1 MNLLAAIFAGVC
13 AAAFTYAAGMITER
27 RSTVLEITA
36 GRRLSAGG
44 GIKELAAY
52 VKSGILKFNS
62 NFTNTSRYRGIN
74 TVLQKLDLDG
84 RYTTATFIYTEEIT
98 ALCVSAVILASFGDV
113 LFAVFSGVCAFFI
126 PSMILNSKL
135 RKKNDSIFKELPDAL
150 DIICAFIEG
159 GLSVSRAVCRY
170 PEKTKGSF
178 AGEIG
183 VAAKKMRLGKSFQEV
198 MSDMEERIGIPEV
211 SSAVGAFIRADKSG
225 GNVREI
231 VRAQADEARKK
242 RFMQMK
248 KKAHE
253 APVKLLF
260 PLMVFIF
267 PVIFMVLF
275 GPIIIKLMS
284 GF

>member
-1 MNLLAAIFAGVC
+1 MSLIAALFIGVC
-13 AAAFTYAAGMITER
+13 AAAFSYAAGMITER
-27 RSTVLEITA
+27 RSAVLQITA
-36 GRRLSAGG
+36 GRKLTAAGR
-44 GIKELAAY
+44 IKEFALY
-52 VKSGILKFNS
+52 IKSGILKFNS
-62 NFTNTSRYRGIN
+62 NFTGTSRYIKIY

-84 RYTTATFIYTEEIT
+84 KYTAASFLYAEEIT
-98 ALCVSAVILASFGDV
+98 SVSVFIFMLAAFGDV
-113 LFAVFSGVCAFFI
+113 YFAAFFGICAFFI
-126 PSMILNSKL
+126 PAMIIKSKL
-135 RKKNDSIFKELPDAL
+135 RKKNGSIFRELPDAL

-170 PEKTKGSF
+170 PEKTKGVF
-178 AGEIG
+178 AGEIAM
-183 VAAKKMRLGKSFQEV
+183 AAKKMRLGKSFQEV
-198 MSDMEERIGIPEV
+198 MSDLEERVDIPEV
-211 SSAVGAFIRADKSG
+211 SSALGAFIRADKSG
-225 GNVREI
+225 GNVRDI

>member
-1 MNLLAAIFAGVC
+1 MSLLAALFVGVC

-27 RSTVLEITA
+27 RSTVLQITA
-36 GRRLSAGG
+36 GKRLSAAGR
-44 GIKELAAY
+44 IKELASY
-52 VKSGILKFNS
+52 IKSGILKFNS
-62 NFTNTSRYRGIN
+62 TFIETSRYRRIN
-74 TVLQKLDLDG
+74 TILKKLDLDG
-84 RYTTATFIYTEEIT
+84 RYTTASFIYTEEIT
-98 ALCVSAVILASFGDV
+98 ALCVSAVILGAFGDV
-113 LFAVFSGVCAFFI
+113 LFAVFSGIFAFFI
-126 PSMILNSKL
+126 PSIILNSKL
-135 RKKNDSIFKELPDAL
+135 RRKNVSIFKELPDAL

-178 AGEIG
+178 AGEIAI
-183 VAAKKMRLGKSFQEV
+183 AAKKMRLGKSFQEV
-198 MSDMEERIGIPEV
+198 MSDLEERFDIPEV
-211 SSAVGAFIRADKSG
+211 SSALGAFIRADKSG

>member
-1 MNLLAAIFAGVC
+1 MGLLAALFIGVC
-13 AAAFTYAAGMITER
+13 AAFFMYAAGMITER
-27 RSTVLEITA
+27 RSAVLQITA
-36 GRRLSAGG
+36 GRKLTVSGRIIEFASYL
-44 GIKELAAY
+44 
-52 VKSGILKFNS
+52 KSGILKFNS
-62 NFTNTSRYRGIN
+62 KFSGVSRYIKIN
-74 TVLQKLDLDG
+74 SVLQKLDLDKK
-84 RYTTATFIYTEEIT
+84 YSTVSFIYTEEIA
-98 ALCVSAVILASFGDV
+98 ALCVFTLILAVFGDIY
-113 LFAVFSGVCAFFI
+113 FAVFFGICAFFI

-170 PEKTKGSF
+170 PEKTKGVF
-178 AGEIG
+178 AGEIAM
-183 VAAKKMRLGKSFQEV
+183 AAKKMKLGKSFQEV
-198 MSDMEERIGIPEV
+198 MSELEERIDVKEV
-211 SSAVGAFIRADKSG
+211 SSALSAFIRADKSG
-225 GNVREI
+225 GNVRDI

-284 GF
+284 GL